1 MQRSRLTT
9 TRALLL
15 LCSIGIA
22 LIVCIASILLI
33 NRVWHSNQ
41 AHYAFAASLKGR
53 IVFSSLRNNNE
64 DLFVLHADG
73 SGVESLTNNAATNF
87 RSLIDIRQSMFH
99 ANPSWSPD
107 GQFIAFTV
115 MPGSTDTEDVYRIR
129 ADGTN
134 QVNLTNNASKGIT
147 AASSMHPAWSPD
159 GQLIAFSYDCN
170 DHTDAGIYVMNRD
183 GTNARYLRTPGTW
196 PAWSPDG
203 TLIAFVAFDQSDASA
218 DIYVMNA
225 DGTNRRQLT
234 RGIDVAAGR
243 LAWSPNGQFIAFRA
257 WNGSNGDLYIVPITG
272 GKLRNLTNSAEDERS
287 VVWSPDG
294 RLLAY
299 TLDSQGIYVIRPDG
313 SYVYQLTD
321 RAATDIDWVP

>member
-1 MQRSRLTT
+1 MQQSRLITT
-9 TRALLL
+9 KGLLL
-15 LCSIGIA
+15 LSSIGIA
-22 LIVCIASILLI
+22 LIISIASILLT
-33 NRVWHSNQ
+33 NRLWHSNQ
-41 AHYAFAASLKGR
+41 THYAFAASLKGR

-87 RSLIDIRQSMFH
+87 TSIIDNRQSVFH
-99 ANPSWSPD
+99 AHPSWSPD

-115 MPGSTDTEDVYRIR
+115 MSGSTDTEDVYRIR
-129 ADGTN
+129 ADGTDL
-134 QVNLTNNASKGIT
+134 VNLTNNTSKGIT
-147 AASSMHPAWSPD
+147 AASSM
-159 GQLIAFSYDCN
+159 Y
-170 DHTDAGIYVMNRD
+170 
-183 GTNARYLRTPGTW
+183 

-203 TLIAFVAFDQSDASA
+203 TLIAFVAFDQRDASA

-272 GKLRNLTNSAEDERS
+272 GKPRNLTNSAEDERS

-294 RLLAY
+294 QLLAY
-299 TLDSQGIYVIRPDG
+299 TLHSQGIYVIRPDG
-313 SYVYQLTD
+313 SH
-321 RAATDIDWVP
+321 A